1 MKRAILAL
9 EDGSYFVG
17 YSFGAEGETAGEV
30 VFNTSM
36 TGYQEILTDPS
47 YKGQIIVMTYT
58 QMGNYGVNYEDVE
71 SSGIQANGL
80 VIRELSPLY
89 SNWRAVKSL
98 HEYLAESG
106 VVGIWGID
114 TRALVKRIRERGA
127 LRGVISTLESE
138 PARLVEKARSLPDI
152 SELNLVEEVAT
163 REVYYWK
170 EGDWDLKR
178 GYIYRDN
185 VKPLIM
191 VVDYGVKRNI
201 LRRLTQ
207 EGARVVVVPPYHV
220 EKIMEEIKPDALFLS
235 NGPGDP
241 QRVVEGIRLV
251 RKYME
256 KLPIMGI
263 CLGHQIIGLAL
274 GGKTYKLKFGHHG
287 GNHPVKDLRDGHI
300 EITAQNHNFAVDPDT
315 LRDVEITHI
324 NLLDETLEGF
334 RHKHLPIFCVQY
346 HPEASPGPHD
356 SKGIFKEFIGLAM
369 SHAEPQ
375 KQ

>member
-1 MKRAILAL
+1 MQRAILAL
-9 EDGSYFVG
+9 EDGSYFIG
-17 YSFGAEGETAGEV
+17 YSFGAKGEAVGEV

-47 YKGQIIVMTYT
+47 YKGQIVVMTYT
-58 QMGNYGVNYEDVE
+58 QIGNYGINEEDIE
-71 SSGIQANGL
+71 SSRVQVNGF
-80 VIRELSPLY
+80 VIKELSPVI
-89 SNWRAVKSL
+89 SNWRAKKSL
-98 HEYLAESG
+98 HEYLKENN
-106 VVGIWGID
+106 VVGICGID
-114 TRALVKRIRERGA
+114 TRALVKRLREKGA
-127 LRGVISTLESE
+127 MKGVISTEE
-138 PARLVEKARSLPDI
+138 DNPKRLVEKARSLPDI
-152 SELNLVEEVAT
+152 SELSLVEEVAT

-170 EGDWDLKR
+170 EGDWHLKR
-178 GYIYRDN
+178 GYLLKEN
-185 VKPLIM
+185 EKPLIM
-191 VVDYGVKRNI
+191 VVDFGVKRNI

-207 EGARVVVVPPYHV
+207 EGAKVVVVPPYQAEKYV
-220 EKIMEEIKPDALFLS
+220 EELKPSALFLS

-274 GGKTYKLKFGHHG
+274 GGRTYKLKFGHHG

-300 EITAQNHNFAVDPDT
+300 EITAQNHNFAVDPDS
-315 LRDVEITHI
+315 LKDVEITHI

-334 RHKHLPIFCVQY
+334 RHRHLPIYCVQY

-356 SKGIFKEFIGLAM
+356 SKGIFKEFVEMAVL
-369 SHAEPQ
+369 HAG
-375 KQ
+375 K